1 MNILIQLDK
10 GAYMPLKAHKAD
22 AGFDLF
28 SPKEIVI
35 EANSVNK
42 INTGVHVAI
51 PEGYVGLVLG
61 RSSFGVAGVVT
72 HTGVIDSGYTGQI
85 SVVLT
90 SKYSDHICAGNKIAQ
105 LVIVPPLPEI
115 KLVEGD
121 VTALKTERG
130 TGGFGSTGR

>member
-10 GAYMPLKAHKAD
+10 GSYMPLKAHKAD

-28 SPKEIVI
+28 SPKEIDI

-42 INTGVHVAI
+42 IDTGVHVAI
-51 PEGYVGLVLG
+51 PDGYVGLVLG

-72 HTGVIDSGYTGQI
+72 HTGVIDSGYTGPI

-90 SKYSDHICAGNKIAQ
+90 SKYPDHIYAGNKIAQ
-105 LVIVPPLPEI
+105 LVIVPLPEI

-130 TGGFGSTGR
+130 CGGFGSSGR

>member
-1 MNILIQLDK
+1 MNILIQLGK
-10 GAYMPLKAHKAD
+10 GAYMPCKAHPED

-28 SPKEIVI
+28 APQSVEI
-35 EANSVNK
+35 EPNSVTK
-42 INTGVHVAI
+42 IDTGVHVAI
-51 PEGYVGLVLG
+51 PDGYVGLVLG
-61 RSSFGVAGVVT
+61 RSSFGVAGMTT

-90 SKYSDHICAGNKIAQ
+90 SKYSDYIYAGNKVAQ
-105 LVIVPPLPEI
+105 LVIVPIPAI

-130 TGGFGSTGR
+130 CGGFGSTGR

>member
-28 SPKEIVI
+28 CPKEIDI
-35 EANSVNK
+35 EAGSVTK

-51 PEGYVGLVLG
+51 PDGYVGLVLG
-61 RSSFGVAGVVT
+61 RSSFGVAGVTT
-72 HTGVIDSGYTGQI
+72 HPGVIDPGYTGQI

-90 SKYSDHICAGNKIAQ
+90 SKFSDRIFAGNKVAQ
-105 LVIVPPLPEI
+105 LVIVPLPDI
-115 KLVEGD
+115 RLVEGD

-130 TGGFGSTGR
+130 AGGFGSTGR